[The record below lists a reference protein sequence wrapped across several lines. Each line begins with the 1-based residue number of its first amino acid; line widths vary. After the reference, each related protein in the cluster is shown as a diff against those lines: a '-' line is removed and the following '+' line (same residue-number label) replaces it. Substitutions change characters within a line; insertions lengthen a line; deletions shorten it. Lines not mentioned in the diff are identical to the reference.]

1 MTRHVIAIDPGLTG
15 AIALLTD
22 GELVE
27 VVDMPTATTTK
38 RKKGKTV
45 TVNTLD
51 VDRIVAIIDRLGYSL
66 NLDHDHPLEFVIEA
80 QSTRPGQ
87 AAQSVLKTGTGYGVL
102 IGIAAMTGHPW
113 HTIRPQEW
121 KKEQGLS
128 GIGAEL
134 KGAAKTRAIK
144 TASRHLAAMR
154 WPDHALLFARAK
166 DDGRAEAAL
175 IGDAW
180 LRMNGGAS

>member
-38 RKKGKTV
+38 RKKGK
-45 TVNTLD
+45 D
-51 VDRIVAIIDRLGYSL
+51 VQERSLHVDDIKPIVRRLGSSIGWDDL
-66 NLDHDHPLEFVIEA
+66 TFVIE
-80 QSTRPGQ
+80 QQQTRSGQ
-87 AAQSVLKTGTGYGVL
+87 GGQDEMMARFGDLRGV
-102 IGIAAMTGHPW
+102 ASMTDCPW

-154 WPDHALLFARAK
+154 WPDQALQFARAK

-180 LRMNGGAS
+180 LRMNGGAA